1 MSRSGLGRYGLKS
14 AEGPLCEGI
23 EPLIQA
29 IDAIQDGGHIWVLLW
44 GGANV
49 LAQALLNIKKS
60 RSEDELANLPQNF
73 ESMQYRTKMIPAP
86 GFGFIFQRFSSL
98 HLLMGVRF
106 FTSLT
111 FSNLSWTFCTL
122 TDCRFSFFSS
132 AISEIRCT
140 GNSNFSRE
148 CIGPRCIDRNVRRV
162 LLQFQ
167 SVWSRYK
174 PRDEGVDSKV
184 HSDWTLWSCVG
195 SAILKFTFI
204 NLYFGKC

>member
-1 MSRSGLGRYGLKS
+1 LNSHVPPNQKYPSADSLRAVSRSGLGGYGLKS
-14 AEGPLCEGI
+14 AEGPLCEGT

-29 IDAIQDGGHIWVLLW
+29 IDAIQDGGYIWVLLW

-86 GFGFIFQRFSSL
+86 GFGFIFQRVSTL

-111 FSNLSWTFCTL
+111 FSRICLEHFVPSQIVVSVSSLVRYPRYDVQEILTFL
-122 TDCRFSFFSS
+122 
-132 AISEIRCT
+132 
-140 GNSNFSRE
+140 GN
-148 CIGPRCIDRNVRRV
+148 
-162 LLQFQ
+162 
-167 SVWSRYK
+167 
-174 PRDEGVDSKV
+174 
-184 HSDWTLWSCVG
+184 
-195 SAILKFTFI
+195 A
-204 NLYFGKC
+204 